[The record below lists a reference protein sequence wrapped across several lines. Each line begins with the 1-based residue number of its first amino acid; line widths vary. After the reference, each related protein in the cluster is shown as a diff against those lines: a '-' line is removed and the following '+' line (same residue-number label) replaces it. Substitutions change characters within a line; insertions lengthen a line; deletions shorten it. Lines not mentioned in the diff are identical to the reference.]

1 MAQLAAIRVKHG
13 NQDSTTKPFAALKNV
28 VPENKVAWEK
38 SQADTET
45 LTMAVEELK
54 KAIDKLA
61 ARVPSLEDEVKHLDN
76 KVLDSLT
83 EL

>member
-13 NQDSTTKPFAALKNV
+13 NQDSTTKSFAALKNV

-54 KAIDKLA
+54 KTIDKLA